1 MLSSVTI
8 KAPLMVRDWSFQGW
22 EGVFNYSFLGLFLT
36 AASAV
41 LYYSKVNANWEV
53 GKLNLLGSRQPSVL
67 ADTVG
72 WGWAV
77 YVISTIAALPKAKP
91 TKSLK
96 HSLHWQE
103 LLRGTTNW
111 WFLSSRSS
119 LKSAFVLLTKGKGS
133 GSNLKGDI
141 SFCRKLM

>member
-22 EGVFNYSFLGLFLT
+22 EGIFNYSFLGLFLT

-53 GKLNLLGSRQPSVL
+53 GKSAWQPTTL
-67 ADTVG
+67 C
-72 WGWAV
+72 
-77 YVISTIAALPKAKP
+77 ISTHCKTGMGNVSCFSTTAALPKAKP

-96 HSLHWQE
+96 DSLRWQE
-103 LLRGTTNW
+103 LLRDTTNW
-111 WFLSSRSS
+111 WFLNGRSS
-119 LKSAFVLLTKGKGS
+119 VKSVFVLLTKREDS
-133 GSNLKGDI
+133 GWNLKGN